1 MAKKKRRSKSA
12 WKIPR
17 VRIAR
22 PAGRPFQL
30 RYKCPDEGRE
40 IRISVGSRDED
51 DAERMKAELEAKF
64 ILGLETKP
72 GKDKIAGPE
81 MEWDD
86 FREQYRVL
94 HFTTVRH
101 LTACFR

>member
-12 WKIPR
+12 RKIPK

-22 PAGRPFQL
+22 PTGRPFQL
-30 RYKCPDEGRE
+30 RYKCPIEERE

-51 DAERMKAELEAKF
+51 EAEQMRAELEAKF
-64 ILGLETKP
+64 ILGLETNP
-72 GKDKIAGPE
+72 GKDKIVGPE

-86 FREQYRVL
+86 FRVQYRVL